1 MSKILR
7 IDHPIKVN
15 DKPLYAKIKRIMF
28 GTYKVS
34 FYYGKEHLIDG
45 TVHASSFSQLIT
57 VTRNELE
64 KFLKEIL
71 KGNE

>member
-1 MSKILR
+1 MSKTLR

-15 DKPLYAKIKRIMF
+15 DKPLYAKIRKIMA

-34 FYYGKEHLIDG
+34 FYYGKQHLAEG
-45 TVHASSFSQLIT
+45 TVKANSFYQLIN

-64 KFLKEIL
+64 RFLKEIIMR
-71 KGNE
+71 